1 MEEIYKRRS
10 IRKYS
15 DRFISDN
22 DVNKILKAG
31 MNAPT
36 ARNLKP
42 YEFVVIR
49 DKNILLKLADMKK
62 NAYFVGSC
70 NVCIALLGH
79 ELSDYWQQDLGAV
92 SQNMLLEATHLEIG
106 SCWVGIAPNVE
117 YENYVRGVLE
127 IPENVRVFSLISL
140 GYALENKDKNDNYD
154 DSVVHYEKY

>member
-62 NAYFVGSC
+62 MH
-70 NVCIALLGH
+70 I
-79 ELSDYWQQDLGAV
+79 
-92 SQNMLLEATHLEIG
+92 LLEVAMF
-106 SCWVGIAPNVE
+106 
-117 YENYVRGVLE
+117 VL
-127 IPENVRVFSLISL
+127 
-140 GYALENKDKNDNYD
+140 
-154 DSVVHYEKY
+154 HYLDMN